1 MFGICR
7 VLTSS
12 QNAIP
17 KFCSYFDAAGCQNF
31 DDSIRMEY
39 QHQSQQGKNAVRK
52 QKVQAT
58 AYELLT
64 NLKLD
69 LESHAQVG
77 EMFIVCGVLYG
88 IDSVTERNTKIRLA
102 IDLYRGI
109 FLDDVNLA
117 FSNPF
122 KNTTMATYNHRL
134 RVSKFGRLVNF
145 EFLMYEFDSQ
155 ELYTWDR
162 GNQLTYPIRYNN
174 ITAANGSGSG
184 ERNEETVYNHH
195 TGYESDF
202 S

>member
-1 MFGICR
+1 
-7 VLTSS
+7 
-12 QNAIP
+12 
-17 KFCSYFDAAGCQNF
+17 
-31 DDSIRMEY
+31 
-39 QHQSQQGKNAVRK
+39 
-52 QKVQAT
+52 
-58 AYELLT
+58 
-64 NLKLD
+64 
-69 LESHAQVG
+69 
-77 EMFIVCGVLYG
+77 MFIVCGVLYG

-134 RVSKFGRLVNF
+134 RVSESQAFQTHT
-145 EFLMYEFDSQ
+145 MSHEFDLQ

-174 ITAANGSGSG
+174 ITAANGPGSG
-184 ERNEETVYNHH
+184 ERTDETVYNHH
-195 TGYESDF
+195 TGYDSDF